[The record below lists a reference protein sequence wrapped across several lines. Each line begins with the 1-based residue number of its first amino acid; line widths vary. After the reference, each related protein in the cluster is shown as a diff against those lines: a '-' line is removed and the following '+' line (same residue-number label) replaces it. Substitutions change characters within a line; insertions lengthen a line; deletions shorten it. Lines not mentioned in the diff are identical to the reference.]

1 MTPTPFARRT
11 LPLLLLS
18 FLVCALSVAPAAER
32 KSRSSKSAGTDK
44 KRADSKSSNKKETA
58 AAKKREKSNDREAKR
73 DSDKR
78 KSDDKRKLAKADAK
92 KSEPKKSDR
101 RRDDK
106 KDSDSKSTSSKAARR
121 ERLAEARREAA
132 RREAERREEEARR
145 AEIARQARLAAI
157 ARARAAEQ
165 ALRDDT
171 AANIAKDDTT
181 GEDLEVRRAAIS
193 ALGNLAGSVVVIDP
207 MTGRVFTV
215 VNQEWGVRRGFK
227 PCSTIKLVTGL
238 AGIEDKIISPTETVA
253 AWNGRYRLD
262 LTDSLA
268 YSNNAYFQ
276 RVGGAVGFDRM
287 MAMAREIG
295 LGQPTGINHARESAG
310 RVPLFKTG
318 YAVNHMSS
326 HGDDFKVTPIQLAT
340 MAAAIANGGNLLVPH
355 LPRTPEE
362 NQYFRTEMR
371 RRLNIQPESL
381 RRVVP
386 GMIGAV
392 NYGSGRQAFDQT
404 QTIGGKTGSCIDDG
418 QWVGLFTSYAP
429 VDDPRLAVAVVIKG
443 SGARGKVAAG
453 VAGRVYRALNNR
465 FGRRAG
471 APSQLAVLPAQL
483 APRPKLDAAAA
494 RLVSDEE
501 SEADEATDASSTVNG
516 VVTNSTR
523 GVVQQVMKPMPSTR
537 PVEMTTRP
545 AAPQVMQPAPR
556 NGAQPATP
564 SERPRRVLTTS
575 P

>member
-1 MTPTPFARRT
+1 MPFARRT

-18 FLVCALSVAPAAER
+18 LFVFALTVVPAAER
-32 KSRSSKSAGTDK
+32 KSRSTKSAAVDK
-44 KRADSKSSNKKETA
+44 KRADSKPSNKKETA
-58 AAKKREKSNDREAKR
+58 SAKKREKSNEREAKR

-78 KSDDKRKLAKADAK
+78 KSDDKRQLAKGDSK
-92 KSEPKKSDR
+92 KSESKKSDR
-101 RRDDK
+101 RGDDK
-106 KDSDSKSTSSKAARR
+106 KDSDSSKSAGSKAARR

-171 AANIAKDDTT
+171 VANIAKDDTT
-181 GEDLEVRRAAIS
+181 GEDLEVRRAAVN

-238 AGIEDKIISPTETVA
+238 AGIEDKIISPNETVA

-340 MAAAIANGGNLLVPH
+340 MAAAIANGGNLLIPH

-471 APSQLAVLPAQL
+471 APSQLAISPAQL

-494 RLVSDEE
+494 RLVSDEDL
-501 SEADEATDASSTVNG
+501 EAEAAAVD
-516 VVTNSTR
+516 TNSTGNADAGGATR
-523 GVVQQVMKPMPSTR
+523 GVVQKVIKTTPATR
-537 PVEMTTRP
+537 PVETTTRP
-545 AAPQVMQPAPR
+545 AAPQSMSPAPR
-556 NGAQPATP
+556 TGAQNAIPN
-564 SERPRRVLTTS
+564 ERPRRVLSTS

>member
-18 FLVCALSVAPAAER
+18 LLVCALSVVPAAER
-32 KSRSSKSAGTDK
+32 KSRSSKSAGNDK
-44 KRADSKSSNKKETA
+44 KRSDSKPSNKKETA
-58 AAKKREKSNDREAKR
+58 AAKKREKSNEREAKR
-73 DSDKR
+73 S
-78 KSDDKRKLAKADAK
+78 SDDKRKLAKADAK
-92 KSEPKKSDR
+92 KSESKKSDR

-106 KDSDSKSTSSKAARR
+106 KDSDGKSTGSKAARR

-132 RREAERREEEARR
+132 RRDAERREEEARR

-418 QWVGLFTSYAP
+418 HWVGLFTSYAP

-443 SGARGKVAAG
+443 SGARGKIAAG
-453 VAGRVYRALNNR
+453 VAGRVYRALNHR

-471 APSQLAVLPAQL
+471 APSQLAISPALL

-494 RLVSDEE
+494 RSVSDEDL
-501 SEADEATDASSTVNG
+501 EAEEAAAEAGSTANG
-516 VVTNSTR
+516 VATGTTR

-537 PVEMTTRP
+537 AVETTTRP
-545 AAPQVMQPAPR
+545 SAPQVMQPAPR
-556 NGAQPATP
+556 NGAQSASPN
-564 SERPRRVLTTS
+564 ERPRRVLTTS